1 MEGVKQEKERE
12 RKRMS
17 EKNDT
22 IIIAEL
28 KKKKLATHSNVLYNS

>member
-1 MEGVKQEKERE
+1 MERVKQEKERE
-12 RKRMS
+12 RMS